1 MTVKKQGTEKAGNK
15 SGEEFYEVEIT
26 LEELSHYLFDS
37 LDLPDLEKKRLK
49 SIIGEKTKRKG
60 HRSQGIRPRLS
71 KKETLKN
78 KIRRKKATIREN
90 KGNIDPDVSII
101 KNITAFV
108 FSLGV
113 F

>member
-1 MTVKKQGTEKAGNK
+1 M
-15 SGEEFYEVEIT
+15 FP
-26 LEELSHYLFDS
+26 LFSLIVAFFLLILFFSVSFLDS